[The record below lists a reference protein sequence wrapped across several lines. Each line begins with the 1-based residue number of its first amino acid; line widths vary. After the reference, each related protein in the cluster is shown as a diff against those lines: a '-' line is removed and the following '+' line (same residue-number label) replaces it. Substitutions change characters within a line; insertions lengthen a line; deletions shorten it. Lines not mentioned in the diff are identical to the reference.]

1 MPSQLSASFNFS
13 DRPPAP
19 SAAPPQGL
27 LPTNGF
33 SFADRALDLPILDPV
48 LLAESLPSVV
58 APALQP
64 FSISVEALRECA
76 SALTSRYNLS
86 PQVSKVIEEF
96 AELGS
101 IHEQLMFSLA
111 LTLNALEASCSDAW
125 SITGELKSSIRYHA
139 RAFLLSPTLSAY
151 RGIDM
156 DEHVL
161 SVMRQ
166 LNVRNLPQEDDVSS
180 ISAVLKLITSE
191 LCLTRASIKKAIQAS
206 LAPDS
211 STANIADLTAYL
223 LRTISSTGQA
233 TVRHYVRDTGFWKLC
248 AAAYHVDIKKYGD
261 PAKTQH
267 RVIEPCHAVEAL
279 VVISQVAS
287 KVQQRKESEMVMNKK
302 RRMDDDGD
310 DDD

>member
-1 MPSQLSASFNFS
+1 
-13 DRPPAP
+13 
-19 SAAPPQGL
+19 
-27 LPTNGF
+27 
-33 SFADRALDLPILDPV
+33 
-48 LLAESLPSVV
+48 
-58 APALQP
+58 
-64 FSISVEALRECA
+64 
-76 SALTSRYNLS
+76 
-86 PQVSKVIEEF
+86 
-96 AELGS
+96 
-101 IHEQLMFSLA
+101 
-111 LTLNALEASCSDAW
+111 
-125 SITGELKSSIRYHA
+125 
-139 RAFLLSPTLSAY
+139 
-151 RGIDM
+151 M

-223 LRTISSTGQA
+223 LRAISSTGQA
-233 TVRHYVRDTGFWKLC
+233 TVRHYVRYSLLRECMIEHGGGASYWKAVDKHIEALRSQTSSDTGFWKLC

-261 PAKTQH
+261 PAETQH

-279 VVISQVAS
+279 VVISKVAS
-287 KVQQRKESEMVMNKK
+287 KVQQRKESEMVLNKK

-310 DDD
+310 DNE